1 MSDNLIVENIYL
13 SVLEE
18 QNKNDLENLVTDVVV
33 TMKNKTKYL
42 ATFYTY
48 EYLKSK
54 ITKEQTK
61 GRLYWCMASFTL
73 VQSLDFVR
81 VKEIID
87 KMIDCGDFQLMF
99 LKLD

>member
-1 MSDNLIVENIYL
+1 MSDNLNVAHIHL
-13 SVLEE
+13 SMNHIQDKQDKE
-18 QNKNDLENLVTDVVV
+18 QLVTDVVV
-33 TMKNKTKYL
+33 TMKNETKYL

-48 EYLKSK
+48 DYLKNL
-54 ITKEQTK
+54 ITQEQSQK
-61 GRLYWCMASFTL
+61 RLYWCMASFTL
-73 VQSLDFVR
+73 VESLESNK